1 MNATP
6 NDVRSFAV
14 GLDENGNSA
23 GARFILTVADELE
36 RLQRIESVARDV
48 VASFELGEKTDK
60 ATSRLA
66 AALDR
71 KP

>member
-36 RLQRIESVARDV
+36 RLQRIE
-48 VASFELGEKTDK
+48 
-60 ATSRLA
+60 A
-66 AALDR
+66 AARKACEADTYEFQRTWKKLATLLDI